1 MLASEHQLNLSCK
14 ESSLIIINRIS
25 TGEAWCIPSC
35 NRSHNLATSLKEQA
49 GSYVPTVIYN
59 ALQAAKVNVVVLSK
73 GYAESE
79 YCLKE
84 LVIMIRSFE
93 DEKKPIIPVF
103 YDVDFRDLRRI
114 QRFAGPHGSALKRH
128 EWRGTPRTEVK
139 AWACAL
145 YTVSQMAGYCKAKY
159 CNGG

>member
-1 MLASEHQLNLSCK
+1 MDTYDLFVSHRGPDVRDGFVSHLE
-14 ESSLIIINRIS
+14 
-25 TGEAWCIPSC
+25 EALVAAGLKPF
-35 NRSHNLATSLKEQA
+35 LDTTSLEEQA

-59 ALQAAKVNVVVLSK
+59 ALQGAKVNVVVLSK

-103 YDVDFRDLRRI
+103 YDVDFRDLLRI
-114 QRFAGPHGSALKRH
+114 QRFAGPHGSALKKH

-139 AWACAL
+139 AWAGAL

>member
-1 MLASEHQLNLSCK
+1 MDTYDLFVSHRGPDVRDGFVSHLE
-14 ESSLIIINRIS
+14 
-25 TGEAWCIPSC
+25 EALVAAGLKPF
-35 NRSHNLATSLKEQA
+35 LDTTSLEEQA
-49 GSYVPTVIYN
+49 GSYVPT
-59 ALQAAKVNVVVLSK
+59 VVLSK

-103 YDVDFRDLRRI
+103 YDVDFRDLLRI
-114 QRFAGPHGSALKRH
+114 QRFAGPHGSALKKH

-139 AWACAL
+139 AWAGAL